1 MTFQNIPY
9 LYQNKNGSFRVLGKG
24 TDEYFKA
31 TEKSKAVKF
40 AKNLQKNLNTQ
51 LKGFITRQE
60 LQLKEPNKTILVC
73 GMKFQV
79 KWKLRKWVIENITNL
94 KKKKKMQSL
103 Q

>member
-40 AKNLQKNLNTQ
+40 AKNLQKNL
-51 LKGFITRQE
+51 I
-60 LQLKEPNKTILVC
+60 
-73 GMKFQV
+73 
-79 KWKLRKWVIENITNL
+79 
-94 KKKKKMQSL
+94 
-103 Q
+103 